1 MRKQPRPLIDLHDGT
16 FAVPLTRGFHAII
29 DAIDKPLVESI
40 AWHAF
45 VSERSATVYAQ
56 GRPTGTAKVYMHR
69 FILGDAAQAVDHANG
84 VGTDNRR
91 SNLRPATISQNAANS
106 HKVRGSISLK
116 GVSAQGR
123 MFSATCNSDYLGTFA
138 TARAAAMAYDAEA
151 IRRFGSF
158 ARTNAALGLLD
169 QQATVSGANA

>member
-1 MRKQPRPLIDLHDGT
+1 MRKQPRPLVDLHDGT

-45 VSERSATVYAQ
+45 VSERNATVYAQ
-56 GRPTGTAKVYMHR
+56 GRPVGTAKVYMHR
-69 FILGDAAQAVDHANG
+69 FILGDDAQAVDHANG

-91 SNLRPATISQNAANS
+91 TNLRPATISQNAANS
-106 HKVRGSISLK
+106 HKVRGSIFFK
-116 GVSAQGR
+116 GVSVQGR

-138 TARAAAMAYDAEA
+138 TARAAALAYDREA

-169 QQATVSGANA
+169 H